1 MNQSNMLNEHLNVI
15 YIIEELNLSK
25 LKSQAK
31 KLGDAAASGN
41 ILKVNQIF
49 DTIPSISIDQLK
61 LVARKKFNREYKES
75 EKDININLKK
85 APDKIKDMMI
95 LIRSSLLNIKAK
107 AKDPELQLKI
117 SKILEEMKKLYNK
130 VEVGMTVDGI
140 TLLAVAAII
149 KFLFGAILIVPL
161 LQITGVFFIAIAV
174 FALVMGTIVKM
185 FIEAKKAG
193 QRFIS

>member
-1 MNQSNMLNEHLNVI
+1 MNQSNMLNEHLNMI
-15 YIIEELNLSK
+15 YIIEDLNLSK

-31 KLGDAAASGN
+31 KIGDAAASGN

-49 DTIPSISIDQLK
+49 DTIPDISIDQLK

-75 EKDININLKK
+75 EKNININLKK

-95 LIRSSLLNIKAK
+95 LIRASLLNIKDK
-107 AKDPELQLKI
+107 SKDPDLQLKI
-117 SKILEEMKKLYNK
+117 SKTLEEMKKLYNK

-174 FALVMGTIVKM
+174 FSLIMGTIVKI

>member
-1 MNQSNMLNEHLNVI
+1 MLNEHLNVI

>member
-15 YIIEELNLSK
+15 YIIEDLNLSK

-31 KLGDAAASGN
+31 KIGDAAASGN

-117 SKILEEMKKLYNK
+117 SKTLEEMKKLYNK

-174 FALVMGTIVKM
+174 FSLVMGTIVKM